1 MSFNPELEKKV
12 LEWQT
17 EYVTP
22 QFLKVRVNAE
32 AKARKLL
39 DNKLRRF
46 TAQDLDDVLKLLN
59 TELSPSKNKATYTRF
74 AQSFI
79 GANAKNI
86 VKHLSAFNDW
96 SPHFWTAPES
106 ELAKWLNLFWDK
118 NPIPGAGIGLP
129 TAILYLRN
137 PSHYNI
143 WLLYT
148 AAGLEHLTGLITGE
162 NRTAATYQEYNSTVN
177 RLVRSAY
184 NLQPQAVGF
193 ILFMANKEQSAQQ
206 RHGADALR
214 APNSVVT
221 CLLVVLVNVAPS
233 ANTAR
238 GSCRCL
244 RPLFAPGGEP
254 VCQAAHLKHKHN
266 T

>member
-17 EYVTP
+17 EYVIS
-22 QFLKVRVNAE
+22 QFLNVRINAE
-32 AKARKLL
+32 TQAHKLL
-39 DNKLRRF
+39 DNRLRRF
-46 TAQDLDDVLKLLN
+46 TAQDLDDFLKLLN
-59 TELSPSKNKATYTRF
+59 TEFLPWKNKATYTRF

-106 ELAKWLNLFWDK
+106 ELSKWLDLFWDT

-143 WLLYT
+143 WLPYT
-148 AAGLEHLTGLITGE
+148 AAGLEYLTGLITGE
-162 NRTAATYQEYNSTVN
+162 NRTAATYQEYNNAVN
-177 RLVRSAY
+177 QLVRSAY
-184 NLQPQAVGF
+184 NLQPQAVDF
-193 ILFMANKEQSAQQ
+193 ILFMANKEQSA
-206 RHGADALR
+206 
-214 APNSVVT
+214 
-221 CLLVVLVNVAPS
+221 
-233 ANTAR
+233 
-238 GSCRCL
+238 
-244 RPLFAPGGEP
+244 
-254 VCQAAHLKHKHN
+254 
-266 T
+266 